1 MLTADEM
8 LFAGASIGYSKNNVK
23 VNIGNQKFYL
33 YSSAVAS
40 NPYYTMTP
48 AAYSSNTPYVY
59 GFYNGNLSLTAANS
73 SSAGIRP
80 ALALKSTAKISGG
93 NGTASNP
100 YVISGV

>member
-33 YSSAVAS
+33 YSSAA
-40 NPYYTMTP
+40 NNYAYYTMTP

-59 GFYNGNLSLTAANS
+59 SFGNGNLSLIAANS
-73 SSAGIRP
+73 ANAGIRP
-80 ALALKSTAKISGG
+80 ALALKYTATISGG

>member
-1 MLTADEM
+1 MEIKN
-8 LFAGASIGYSKNNVK
+8 SIY
-23 VNIGNQKFYL
+23 IHQQL
-33 YSSAVAS
+33 PAILI
-40 NPYYTMTP
+40 P

-59 GFYNGNLSLTAANS
+59 GFFNGNLSLLAANS
-73 SSAGIRP
+73 DSAGIRP